1 MNEKHLLMKLEQG
14 DKEIFFLLFTS
25 YYKDL
30 VLFGGN
36 FLPDKAACEDIV
48 QSIFLHVW
56 KSRKTLV
63 IESSLKSYLLKS
75 VRNRCMNEIR
85 RRQVVCEYNTY
96 VLSSQAE
103 HDLDTENYTLYSD
116 LQKQIRQMLEQLPE
130 TFRTTFELNRF
141 EGLKYREIAQKLA
154 VSERTVEV
162 HINEAI
168 SLLKKYLQEYLIWIA
183 LLFIP

>member
-14 DKEIFFLLFTS
+14 DKETFSLLFTT

-36 FLPDKAACEDIV
+36 FLPDNAACEDIV
-48 QSIFLHVW
+48 QSIFLYVW
-56 KSRKTLV
+56 KNRKTLV

-75 VRNRCMNEIR
+75 VRNRCMDEIR
-85 RRQVVCEYNTY
+85 RRQVVCEHNAY
-96 VLSSQAE
+96 VLSSQTE
-103 HDLDTENYTLYSD
+103 YDLDTENYILYSD
-116 LQKQIRQMLEQLPE
+116 LQKQIRQALEQLPE
-130 TFRTTFELNRF
+130 TFRTAFELNRF

-162 HINEAI
+162 RISKAI